1 MLWELWEEGSGRCR
15 HEMEKD
21 QLGKSMKPVKTVTA
35 AAPILKGREAP
46 CLLLA
51 GSCK

>member
-15 HEMEKD
+15 PETD
-21 QLGKSMKPVKTVTA
+21 QPGKSMKLVKMVTA

-46 CLLLA
+46 CLLLV